1 MSHKDFFIRPIKASS
16 VRVSEVSMRTS
27 VFRASKII
35 GSLSIFSLA
44 ALSGRIPMVR
54 GEDDTFSQMSEG
66 LSEYIFAFETIL
78 NIRTR
83 LRMKLRLESERGSQH
98 ARISH

>member
-16 VRVSEVSMRTS
+16 VRVSDVSMRIS
-27 VFRASKII
+27 VFRASKM
-35 GSLSIFSLA
+35 SFSLP

-66 LSEYIFAFETIL
+66 LSEYIFAFET
-78 NIRTR
+78 
-83 LRMKLRLESERGSQH
+83 MSGESAPEYPDQTANETSSG
-98 ARISH
+98 I